1 MTGNN
6 NTRVYHN
13 SMSDHNDNHNND
25 YSKEQESNTSYSSLS
40 TSSSISNRFNIL
52 SIIETFIEQIFH
64 IRKTLLGVSISAII
78 MAPIAIGL
86 SVFLLRHQS
95 FFAILETENEFGI
108 VLSVLLGVIIII
120 SLVWLIVGIRQYRLI
135 DCWNKRYGDYIRE
148 KQEIDRTIASQYS
161 EDTATNTNTNDHY

>member
-1 MTGNN
+1 MLDQDGDDNGNKN
-6 NTRVYHN
+6 G
-13 SMSDHNDNHNND
+13 
-25 YSKEQESNTSYSSLS
+25 YSEGQQSNLSSPSPFTSFSRY
-40 TSSSISNRFNIL
+40 NIL

-86 SVFLLRHQS
+86 SVFLLRHPS

-120 SLVWLIVGIRQYRLI
+120 SLVWLIVGISQYRLI
-135 DCWNKRYGDYIRE
+135 GSWNKRYGNYIRE
-148 KQEIDRTIASQYS
+148 KQEIDRMIASQYS
-161 EDTATNTNTNDHY
+161 EDTATNTNTND